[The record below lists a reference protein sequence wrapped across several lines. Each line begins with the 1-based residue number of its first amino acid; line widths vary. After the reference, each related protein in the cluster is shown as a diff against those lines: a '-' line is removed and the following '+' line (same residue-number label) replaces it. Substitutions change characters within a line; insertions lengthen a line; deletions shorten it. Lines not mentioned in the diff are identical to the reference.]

1 MKHEPEVID
10 ASQEEAWRDRARPV
24 VPRIAFVSGGMGG
37 IGSAICQRFAQSG
50 HTVVAGCLPGYER
63 KQEWLDAM
71 RARGFRVHAAEGD
84 VADFDSCAE
93 MFYNVRSVVGPVDI
107 LVNNAGITRDSV
119 FKRMTEQDWMAV
131 INTNLNSVFNVTRQ
145 VVDGMCERGWGR
157 VVNIS
162 SVNAL
167 KGQFGQTNYSA
178 AKAGMAGLRKALA
191 QEVVKKGVTV
201 NTVSPGLR
209 RDRHGQGDPAGDPG
223 PDRRRHPHGSARPPR
238 GNRGGGGLPGLR
250 GGGVHHGGQHLGQRR
265 HAHDETGP
273 SPRRQAWEQAM
284 AKQSDRRSS
293 PEAWAAW
300 AKRSP
305 PRWPTRATSSR
316 DLFARQ
322 HEIHAEWLE
331 EMKGRGYDFR
341 RVPVR
346 RGRLTIPAARRRQGA
361 DRGRRRSTC
370 WSTTP
375 GSRAT

>member
-1 MKHEPEVID
+1 MKPEAEVID
-10 ASQEEAWRDRARPV
+10 ASQEEAWRDRTRPV

-63 KQEWLDAM
+63 KQDWLDEM
-71 RARGFRVHAAEGD
+71 RSRGFRVHAAEGD

-93 MFYNVRSVVGPVDI
+93 MFYNVHAVVGPVDI

-178 AKAGMAGLRKALA
+178 AKAGMAGFAKALA

-201 NTVSPGLR
+201 NTVSPGYVETDMVMAIR
-209 RDRHGQGDPAGDPG
+209 QEIRDQIVAAIPMGRL
-223 PDRRRHPHGSARPPR
+223 ARPEEIAAVVAFLASDEA
-238 GNRGGGGLPGLR
+238 GYITGANISVNGGM
-250 GGGVHHGGQHLGQRR
+250 H
-265 HAHDETGP
+265 
-273 SPRRQAWEQAM
+273 M
-284 AKQSDRRSS
+284 
-293 PEAWAAW
+293 
-300 AKRSP
+300 
-305 PRWPTRATSSR
+305 
-316 DLFARQ
+316 
-322 HEIHAEWLE
+322 
-331 EMKGRGYDFR
+331 M
-341 RVPVR
+341 
-346 RGRLTIPAARRRQGA
+346 
-361 DRGRRRSTC
+361 
-370 WSTTP
+370 
-375 GSRAT
+375 